1 MSSVCGKHPLQS
13 SLFQRY
19 ISGGYYNCNV
29 RSTSINQVP
38 VTQYF
43 LYFFSLPSSLCF
55 TDVLQRYMC
64 NEVITSRS
72 GNHYIQCGQ
81 CLLTWLIIG
90 LLYFATSAWL
100 DLEIISR
107 SYNYRYLSSLVQ
119 LLCCNP
125 FSMFSFPTLDTVLSP
140 NTQMHHRAH
149 CSLPD
154 AMKTKITT
162 FTIQT

>member
-1 MSSVCGKHPLQS
+1 MVTINTALPTAEPSDPVLESDDYCLFPLSRSGGMMSSVCGKHPLQS

-29 RSTSINQVP
+29 QSTSINQVP

-119 LLCCNP
+119 LLHCNP
-125 FSMFSFPTLDTVLSP
+125 FSMF
-140 NTQMHHRAH
+140 
-149 CSLPD
+149 
-154 AMKTKITT
+154 
-162 FTIQT
+162 